1 MSADWDRT
9 QERESIRAEERLLAR
24 WPDIYDRLDA
34 DPDRHRLWARLRCPR
49 CSKLLETVV
58 LDADHNRHLMLR
70 TREEFESG
78 DFTTHHART
87 ATPTSQPD
95 SLTMG
100 RTEWPCPRCTFK
112 GVYTHSRLLE
122 LFAIA
127 RLVMDTPDITLA

>member
-1 MSADWDRT
+1 MSPGWDRD
-9 QERESIRAEERLLAR
+9 QERESIRVEERILAR

-34 DPDRHRLWARLRCPR
+34 DPDRQRLWARLRCPR

-70 TREEFESG
+70 TREEFLSG
-78 DFTTHHART
+78 DFATRHGRT

-100 RTEWPCPRCTFK
+100 RIRFDCPRCSFN
-112 GVYTHSRLLE
+112 GVYT
-122 LFAIA
+122 
-127 RLVMDTPDITLA
+127 